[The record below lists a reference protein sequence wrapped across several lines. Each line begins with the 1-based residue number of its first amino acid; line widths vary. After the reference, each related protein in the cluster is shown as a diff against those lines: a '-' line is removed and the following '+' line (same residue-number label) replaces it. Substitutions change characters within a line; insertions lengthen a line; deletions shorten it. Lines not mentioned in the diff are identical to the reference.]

1 VGYWREWERLYG
13 IGWLVGWDRVIAVC
27 ATFINNDMFTHT
39 LSLSLSWGESSCY
52 GKDMDRVPCGGWS
65 IYWLNGLPDRVI

>member
-39 LSLSLSWGESSCY
+39 LSLSLSL
-52 GKDMDRVPCGGWS
+52 GGSRHVMGRTWIGYHAVGGVYTGS
-65 IYWLNGLPDRVI
+65 MVYQIG